1 MRAEPRSFTDG
12 GVVTAATV
20 LAPGQKLRVV
30 KFVACAW
37 ADARSLT
44 AVWDQVWAAMTAA
57 RQAGWDGLLTAQR
70 QYLNDFW
77 DRADVEVPGDT
88 GVQQAVRFALFHV
101 LQAGARAEN
110 QAIPAKGLTGPGYN
124 AHRPGRRQQSA
135 GPGPPSAR

>member
-1 MRAEPRSFTDG
+1 MRAESRSFTDG

-20 LAPGQKLRVV
+20 LPPDQKLRVV

-44 AVWDQVWAAMTAA
+44 AVRDQVWTAMTAA

-77 DRADVEVPGDT
+77 DRADVEVSGDT

-101 LQAGARAEN
+101 LQAGA
-110 QAIPAKGLTGPGYN
+110 
-124 AHRPGRRQQSA
+124 GRRTRRS
-135 GPGPPSAR
+135 PPRA